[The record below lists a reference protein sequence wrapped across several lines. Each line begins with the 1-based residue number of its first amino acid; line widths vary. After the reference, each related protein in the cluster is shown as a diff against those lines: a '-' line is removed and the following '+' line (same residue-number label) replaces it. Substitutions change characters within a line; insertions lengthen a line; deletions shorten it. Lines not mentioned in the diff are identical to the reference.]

1 MSDNTEKTH
10 GHGSQDEYT
19 VPFFPDHI
27 VKEGAVLAFVVGII
41 VLVATL
47 IPFPVGEPANPL
59 KTPPG
64 IKPEWYFLP
73 VFQLLKYV
81 PKTAGVVFNFVIFPP
96 LMIMF
101 PFFYNAIT
109 RFRHGRLVFHF
120 IGGLGMIFAVFLALL
135 AYLGFE

>member
-1 MSDNTEKTH
+1 MSANTKKTQAH
-10 GHGSQDEYT
+10 GQPDEYT

-27 VKEGAVLAFVVGII
+27 VKEGAVLAFVVAII
-41 VLVATL
+41 VLVATML
-47 IPFPVGEPANPL
+47 PFPVGEPADPL

-73 VFQLLKYV
+73 VYQLLKYV
-81 PKTAGVVFNFVIFPP
+81 PKTPGVVFNFIIFPP
-96 LMIMF
+96 LMIIF

-109 RFRHGRLVFHF
+109 RWKYGRLTLHF
-120 IGGLGMIFAVFLALL
+120 IVGLGMIYAVLLALL